1 MCCSILVYPSIKSGL
16 YFESFYLVVAFS
28 SVKIRMISRQKS
40 RSIYT
45 MFAVTTCARDS
56 HVYTRQSLE
65 AVTIRNV
72 ILISTQESIRFLVY
86 MIRVYTRYDDVLNV
100 KIVNDLNSMNQG
112 SYHIQSNID
121 TQHPSPSTELL
132 SIQFDNK
139 TKEIMVSKNLKRV
152 SISKFSAL
160 FPSPS
165 YLMT

>member
-16 YFESFYLVVAFS
+16 YFQSFYLVLACS
-28 SVKIRMISRQKS
+28 SVKTRMISRQKS

-72 ILISTQESIRFLVY
+72 ILISTQESVRFLVY
-86 MIRVYTRYDDVLNV
+86 MIRVRTRCNHILNV

-121 TQHPSPSTELL
+121 TQ
-132 SIQFDNK
+132 QFYK
-139 TKEIMVSKNLKRV
+139 RFKRLNLGQGNSDRLK
-152 SISKFSAL
+152 
-160 FPSPS
+160 
-165 YLMT
+165 

>member
-16 YFESFYLVVAFS
+16 YFQSFYLVLAYS
-28 SVKIRMISRQKS
+28 SVKTRMISRQKS

-72 ILISTQESIRFLVY
+72 ILISTQESVRFLVY
-86 MIRVYTRYDDVLNV
+86 MIRVRTRCNHILNV

-121 TQHPSPSTELL
+121 TQHPSPPTELL

-139 TKEIMVSKNLKRV
+139 TKEIMMSKNIKEGVFRNFQV
-152 SISKFSAL
+152 FSL
-160 FPSPS
+160 PHPI
-165 YLMT
+165 

>member
-1 MCCSILVYPSIKSGL
+1 MILIGQQKSCSAGVAAEISLGGFHKEALFENSKMVMCCSILVYPSIKSGL
-16 YFESFYLVVAFS
+16 YFQSFYLVLAYS
-28 SVKIRMISRQKS
+28 SVKTRMISRQKS

-72 ILISTQESIRFLVY
+72 ILISTQESVRFLVY
-86 MIRVYTRYDDVLNV
+86 MIRVRTRCNHILNV

-121 TQHPSPSTELL
+121 TQ
-132 SIQFDNK
+132 QFN
-139 TKEIMVSKNLKRV
+139 
-152 SISKFSAL
+152 
-160 FPSPS
+160 
-165 YLMT
+165 